1 MGDGRI
7 PQCAWHLV
15 LTFEPG
21 GQITLKHLTQ
31 VMELPWGPLPASL
44 HPGAGLPKR
53 MCAPSGRSPAP
64 QPSSPPWLSSLQHLP
79 ASPSPSSVPCLHPP
93 AVGLRGHE
101 AHDGPRSRHLFFLTL
116 PAHEPLHLLT
126 FLHHEGRCNR
136 SHVIE
141 GSPATLH
148 RASRPGRPPSYC
160 SARLAWLQQL
170 SPDSPATWLAAAHPP
185 HFPHTPMA
193 PSPTQPLTALS
204 TWSPCR
210 DHLFP
215 ACDSSGRGS

>member
-1 MGDGRI
+1 MKETLGAHGSQRAWVGDGRI

-101 AHDGPRSRHLFFLTL
+101 AHDGPQSRHLFFLTL

-136 SHVIE
+136 SRVIE

-148 RASRPGRPPSYC
+148 RASRPAGR
-160 SARLAWLQQL
+160 
-170 SPDSPATWLAAAHPP
+170 
-185 HFPHTPMA
+185 
-193 PSPTQPLTALS
+193 PLTAVPGLHGCSSSAQTPLQPGWLRPTLHTFRTHPWLCHQHSLS
-204 TWSPCR
+204 Q
-210 DHLFP
+210 H
-215 ACDSSGRGS
+215 